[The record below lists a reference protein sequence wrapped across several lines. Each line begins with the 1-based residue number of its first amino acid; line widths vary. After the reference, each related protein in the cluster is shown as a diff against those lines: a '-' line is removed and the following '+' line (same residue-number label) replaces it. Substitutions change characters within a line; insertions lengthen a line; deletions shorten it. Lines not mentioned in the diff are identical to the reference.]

1 MDKTRALESTELAV
15 LVFVEVAIPV
25 STRIIG
31 SREFGAGVGVG
42 LGKGDGEVGCE
53 VGCVGKECA
62 RVKIGSV
69 TVVLRVSKFGRGE
82 GCETK
87 VSKD

>member
-1 MDKTRALESTELAV
+1 MNKTRALESAELAV
-15 LVFVEVAIPV
+15 LVFVEVAILV

-53 VGCVGKECA
+53 VG
-62 RVKIGSV
+62 
-69 TVVLRVSKFGRGE
+69 
-82 GCETK
+82 
-87 VSKD
+87 